1 MHDPA
6 NACAELTRCVKEYS
20 MVGAMINDFQTGSD
34 GKPIFYDG
42 PEFDVF
48 WKTVQE
54 LDVVVYIHP
63 RFPHPEVI
71 ENLFGGRRALLGAC
85 WYCSHFL
92 LIWVCLM
99 RVGVLLLG
107 LGLMS
112 LGFVQMASSID
123 FQMLK

>member
-6 NACAELTRCVKEYS
+6 NACAELTRCVKEHS

-85 WYCSHFL
+85 WYCSDCL
-92 LIWVCLM
+92 STWVCLM

-112 LGFVQMASSID
+112 LDFVQMAYSID

>member
-6 NACAELTRCVKEYS
+6 HACAELTRCVKEYS

-85 WYCSHFL
+85 WYCSHF
-92 LIWVCLM
+92 C
-99 RVGVLLLG
+99 
-107 LGLMS
+107 
-112 LGFVQMASSID
+112 
-123 FQMLK
+123 